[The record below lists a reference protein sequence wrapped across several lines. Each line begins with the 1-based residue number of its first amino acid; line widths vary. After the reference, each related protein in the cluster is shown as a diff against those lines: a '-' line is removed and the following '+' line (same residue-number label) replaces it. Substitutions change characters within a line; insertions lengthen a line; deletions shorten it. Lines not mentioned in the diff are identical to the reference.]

1 MSLLTT
7 QGFDAP
13 RCALRSQNASHPP
26 RSIAHGFVAHS
37 APRRI
42 LDDETAPVAKPAG
55 DPLQISSSGIDN
67 TGIDIDRSGIQISI
81 CPRTGRPPLPAVT
94 RPEAQAPRSSG
105 AWRLSPRGPSARG
118 LPHRCM
124 TDAWSKGS
132 RPHVTGLGLD
142 VRASSTGRR
151 PRTRRSTTTGGDHHR
166 AQHEATGRT
175 SASRRTE
182 AGAHR
187 RRPELLRASRALVGR
202 HRFEDPTFHIR
213 PRVDVSG
220 AHPLPARHLSGRR
233 AYGRRTLGS
242 AAILS
247 TSVPPTALA
256 RRPGEELAA
265 TS

>member
-7 QGFDAP
+7 EVSGA
-13 RCALRSQNASHPP
+13 RCCTLRSQNTSHPP
-26 RSIAHGFVAHS
+26 RIDRERVRRAQRTTAN
-37 APRRI
+37 PRRRNRS
-42 LDDETAPVAKPAG
+42 DREAG
-55 DPLQISSSGIDN
+55 
-67 TGIDIDRSGIQISI
+67 R
-81 CPRTGRPPLPAVT
+81 
-94 RPEAQAPRSSG
+94 RSSPDLVK
-105 AWRLSPRGPSARG
+105 RNR
-118 LPHRCM
+118 HR
-124 TDAWSKGS
+124 SL

-142 VRASSTGRR
+142 VRASSTGLR
-151 PRTRRSTTTGGDHHR
+151 PRTRRSMTTGGDHHR
-166 AQHEATGRT
+166 AHHEATGRT

-213 PRVDVSG
+213 RRVDVSG

-233 AYGRRTLGS
+233 AYGRRTLWS
-242 AAILS
+242 AAIPS